1 MDLSSSRILTASSIA
16 NTSSGAIIIPAVKN
30 SSSLNKNSLNP
41 IRIGDAAFQKMR
53 TITTTPPITSSIHDS
68 SDQQPAVFI
77 MNNMKTEPQQ
87 PQRTITVNRLLFS
100 NNNNNNNN
108 NINTMN
114 TPTSTTIV
122 NGQNAINLATLVNS
136 LNTLNQMALLQS
148 TNNSTP
154 TQNSIAKLLETPIL
168 STTNV
173 IQRPQATLVPA
184 VTHHVSSSANKENEN
199 TPPSQTRISTVRS
212 TPGLPTSVQSP
223 SATGP
228 IQNEAFFAKTKVLVE
243 LLTSPSTQPPSN
255 FGSSLIEPQTQTPY
269 SDATRTRSKKRIN
282 RVKRPMNAFMV
293 FSQLE
298 RRKIVQLAPD
308 MHNAEIS
315 KYLGARWK
323 RLSEIERR
331 PFIDEAERLKMLH
344 LREYPD
350 YKYKPRKRAKKGS
363 SPPTNSSIPHMS
375 SPMDTTDASSD
386 DCTSKTSILPK
397 RLSEIE
403 RRPFIDEAERL
414 KMLHLR
420 EYPDYKYKPRKRAKK
435 GSSPPTNSSIPHMS
449 SPMDTTDAS
458 SDDCTSKTSILP
470 GMNRL
475 EENLSTSMENDFDDN
490 SSSALLS
497 NTLASLIDPKL
508 GLFPNTNFDD
518 PSLFSSSLPIN
529 TGCGGGASSSSSSQ
543 QIDPLLLDALASA
556 DPQTQEAFFNQ
567 LQMLGDFKLWADLDL
582 SNSDPT
588 L

>member
-1 MDLSSSRILTASSIA
+1 MDLSSSRILTTSSIA

-30 SSSLNKNSLNP
+30 SSSLNKNALNP
-41 IRIGDAAFQKMR
+41 MRIGDAALQKMR
-53 TITTTPPITSSIHDS
+53 TITTTPPITSSSNDS
-68 SDQQPAVFI
+68 TDQQPAVFI
-77 MNNMKTEPQQ
+77 MNNTKTEPQQ
-87 PQRTITVNRLLFS
+87 PRTITVNRLLFS
-100 NNNNNNNN
+100 NNNHHNT
-108 NINTMN
+108 NITN
-114 TPTSTTIV
+114 PTSTTII
-122 NGQNAINLATLVNS
+122 NGQNGINLATLVNS

-148 TNNSTP
+148 TNNSTTT

-173 IQRPQATLVPA
+173 IQQPQTTIVPSINN
-184 VTHHVSSSANKENEN
+184 HISSSNKENEN
-199 TPPSQTRISTVRS
+199 TPSPRITNVRS
-212 TPGLPTSVQSP
+212 TSVLPTSIQSS
-223 SATGP
+223 SATTP
-228 IQNEAFFAKTKVLVE
+228 TIQNDAFFAKTKVLVE
-243 LLTSPSTQPPSN
+243 LLTSPSTQPPSC
-255 FGSSLIEPQTQTPY
+255 FGSSLIEPETQTPY

-282 RVKRPMNAFMV
+282 RIKRPMNAFMV

-363 SPPTNSSIPHMS
+363 TPPRNSTNPHTSSS
-375 SPMDTTDASSD
+375 MDTTDTSSD
-386 DCTSKTSILPK
+386 DCTSKT
-397 RLSEIE
+397 
-403 RRPFIDEAERL
+403 
-414 KMLHLR
+414 
-420 EYPDYKYKPRKRAKK
+420 
-435 GSSPPTNSSIPHMS
+435 T
-449 SPMDTTDAS
+449 
-458 SDDCTSKTSILP
+458 ILP
-470 GMNRL
+470 GINRL
-475 EENLSTSMENDFDDN
+475 DENLSTSIENDFDEN
-490 SSSALLS
+490 SSSALLT

-508 GLFPNTNFDD
+508 GLFSTNANFDD
-518 PSLFSSSLPIN
+518 PSFFTSSQIA
-529 TGCGGGASSSSSSQ
+529 TGTSSSSSSSSQ